1 MKKGRS
7 IIPQEV
13 NVIVGW
19 LKCLRCFILSLPFG
33 ISKYWPFK
41 NNIEQVFP
49 FKYMRKAPCMS
60 TGLFSFSLKYSHVPE
75 CDSEQTSPK
84 PYSSSLTSQPP
95 AGLLSKYRVRWN
107 KRKTD
112 ELLNV
117 DQGSNLRAEDPSLV
131 GNSWPRSPKS
141 F

>member
-112 ELLNV
+112 ELL
-117 DQGSNLRAEDPSLV
+117 S
-131 GNSWPRSPKS
+131 KS
-141 F
+141 TAVVLMNHDWL